1 MPIMKMADGTYKATY
16 GGQSRIFKTLN
27 QAKKWASKFTGN
39 RKKTSRKMS
48 Y

>member
-1 MPIMKMADGTYKATY
+1 MPITKMPNGSYKATY